1 MARNGRW
8 VEAGVL
14 ALGLA
19 GCVSDQ
25 QPASQEPLKAPGG
38 RIAYAVQ
45 CSSNYRSPLD
55 CDAKARKQCGGDY
68 DVLDQ
73 AEVLGVSGVGLSLE
87 IACKASAS

>member
-14 ALGLA
+14 GLLA
-19 GCVSDQ
+19 GCVPDE
-25 QPASQEPLKAPGG
+25 PAAPVEQLNAPDG
-38 RIAYAVQ
+38 RIAYAVH
-45 CSSNYRSPLD
+45 CSSDFKSPMD
-55 CDAKARKQCGGDY
+55 CDAKARRRCGGDY

-73 AEVLGVSGVGLSLE
+73 TEVLGVSGVGMSLE